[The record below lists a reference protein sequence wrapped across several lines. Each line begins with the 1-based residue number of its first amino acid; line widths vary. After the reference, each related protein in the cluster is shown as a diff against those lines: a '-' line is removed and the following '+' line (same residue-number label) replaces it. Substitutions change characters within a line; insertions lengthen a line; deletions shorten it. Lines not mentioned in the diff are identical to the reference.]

1 MSKGFAFTG
10 LMFIFTYKKN
20 IMKKLIFITLFAF
33 TINVKA
39 QITLEHTY
47 DSAGY
52 FFAST
57 IYQQL
62 YIVKLEVDGDKIVFV
77 DRDKKLVRFYNL
89 NHSPWK
95 TISFLAATDLNT
107 NADVQST
114 MYISQHL
121 FDGDDEIEF
130 LYVDQNQPTSAITH
144 VINEDGS
151 ILFTANNQAPL
162 VYTSAPQAQLPIYNT
177 SAGTKMILSGGAY
190 NSGDGNAYFYG
201 LAGTLANGIIAF
213 PNNEFNNLRTSMA
226 YPNPTRSS
234 TRIDY
239 TLPNGVNKGEIVF
252 YDTQGKEVKRFNV
265 DRTFDSLVIS
275 TEDLQS
281 GLYYYNL
288 QTTQGNSES
297 KKLITIK

>member
-1 MSKGFAFTG
+1 
-10 LMFIFTYKKN
+10 
-20 IMKKLIFITLFAF
+20 MKKIIFIALFAF

-95 TISFLAATDLNT
+95 TISFSGATDLNT
-107 NADVQST
+107 NANVQSI

-121 FDGDDEIEF
+121 FDADDEIEF
-130 LYVDQNQPTSAITH
+130 LYVDQNQPTAAITQ
-144 VINEDGS
+144 VVNEDGS

-162 VYTSAPQAQLPIYNT
+162 VYTTAPQAQLPIYNT
-177 SAGTKMILSGGAY
+177 SAGTKMILSGGAF
-190 NSGDGNAYFYG
+190 NIGDGNAYFYG
-201 LAGTLANGIIAF
+201 LAGTLANGIKGYT
-213 PNNEFNNLRTSMA
+213 NNELNNLRTSMA
-226 YPNPTRSS
+226 YPNPTSSS
-234 TRIDY
+234 TKIDY
-239 TLPNGVNKGEIVF
+239 MLPKGINTGEIVF

-265 DRTFDSLVIS
+265 DNTFNTLEIS

-281 GLYYYNL
+281 GIYYYNL
-288 QTTQGNSES
+288 QTTQGISEA
-297 KKLITIK
+297 KKLVTIK